1 MQPRRRVLQAG
12 SGGLS
17 RALAPLASAAQP
29 QMQAF
34 YRFHCQV
41 PPGRGMMHRG
51 LLFCTPLYCAWPSSV
66 SEASTGSEG
75 GDVESL
81 FGGVQFCVFCLCGG
95 SLPGSV
101 GSSAG
106 FGSVR
111 GGCIQARALG
121 RGRDSQRG
129 HTARLKHR
137 MGVCRAR
144 VALASVWRHVRQDLR
159 RDRTSR
165 QHVRAEIRCRREI
178 GHVAVVAD
186 RGEIRDLALTKLPH
200 ELRHEQELRTRFLV
214 AP

>member
-1 MQPRRRVLQAG
+1 MSRVCLVE
-12 SGGLS
+12 S
-17 RALAPLASAAQP
+17 
-29 QMQAF
+29 
-34 YRFHCQV
+34 
-41 PPGRGMMHRG
+41 
-51 LLFCTPLYCAWPSSV
+51 SSV
-66 SEASTGSEG
+66 CF
-75 GDVESL
+75 VCV
-81 FGGVQFCVFCLCGG
+81 GGVYLEALVR
-95 SLPGSV
+95 PRGSV
-101 GSSAG
+101 
-106 FGSVR
+106 SVR

>member
-1 MQPRRRVLQAG
+1 MSRVCLVE
-12 SGGLS
+12 S
-17 RALAPLASAAQP
+17 
-29 QMQAF
+29 
-34 YRFHCQV
+34 
-41 PPGRGMMHRG
+41 
-51 LLFCTPLYCAWPSSV
+51 SSV
-66 SEASTGSEG
+66 CF
-75 GDVESL
+75 VCV
-81 FGGVQFCVFCLCGG
+81 GGVYLEALVR
-95 SLPGSV
+95 PRGSV
-101 GSSAG
+101 
-106 FGSVR
+106 SVR

-144 VALASVWRHVRQDLR
+144 VALASVWRHVWQDLR

-165 QHVRAEIRCRREI
+165 QHAVRAEIRCREI
-178 GHVAVVAD
+178 GHVAVSLAD